1 MKNFLL
7 LCLTILISTN
17 LYSTTCNH
25 DHHDDFE
32 VRYISEDMQMNNQVQ
47 ENLRNQF
54 AWQEF
59 LSNNP
64 TWFTYFNE
72 YNYKPHRAFGTPID
86 LTNGSTVEQK
96 FQNFISSDLSVFNIP
111 QTLTLT
117 RKTENKKYINLDYT
131 QYYNNLEVIDSR
143 LYAKFSLDH
152 QLVAFGLDVFSD
164 ISIGIIPSISQTDA
178 INSASQNISSPV
190 FDISVEDDLKILP
203 VPRNNKYEYHLVYTV
218 RVSTKLTHGPADYI
232 CYVDANNGELLM
244 RINTVLYEAPPVANV
259 HVEGEVYTTH
269 PYNPSS
275 VEDFTSLRVQKNGSN
290 YYTDNLGN
298 VNVPGTGN
306 ATFSLEGLFT
316 EVQTNN
322 NTPLFSSNLSNTN
335 VTFDN
340 SNSTIQERTAF
351 YAVNKI
357 HGHLKSVFP
366 TFTGLDYAIETNI
379 DVQGSCNAY
388 YNGTINFYAEGNGCN
403 ATAKITDVV
412 YHEYGH
418 GINNYRYGSGMWN
431 GGLNEGYADI
441 WAISLTQSPVLG
453 YGWDLSD
460 PTVYVRRY
468 DQNRKVYPQD
478 LVGQVHADG
487 EIIAGAFW
495 DTYLNLGN
503 MQQMLDLFKYTFD
516 GAPDGPNGTEG
527 IIYTDVLVEVL
538 FADDNDANLT
548 NGTPNDIAIIQ
559 AFALHGITL
568 LSNAVIAHSPISIA
582 PGNIDINISANISST
597 YSWALASANC
607 FYRINDNP
615 NWNNLSMTANGNNYT
630 ATIPAQ
636 PNGNIVAYYIS
647 LTDNYGFESGINPQ
661 ESNVIPIKDAN
672 LPFFVMVGYELYEE
686 EDFDFNVGF
695 WQTGHPSDIATTGMW
710 EIGSPIGSYDDPS
723 TLSGM
728 VQPAYQH
735 TPNGYAC
742 AFTQNASSINDG
754 IGANDVDGGHTTLFS
769 PYYNL
774 TNYTNPAF
782 TYWRWY
788 TNSPA
793 GGANPGADWWQVMIT
808 DDGINWE
815 YVENT
820 LSSDLSWRRNAF
832 RVKDYVNLT
841 SSVRLK
847 FIASD
852 SIRPGQN
859 LDGGSLIEAAV
870 DDLYLYESLSN
881 GTSTNPDLNA
891 TKPKL
896 IRVTDYLGREVNI
909 ENSANSIANLI
920 FYFDDGTVRKQS
932 VFKNL

>member
-1 MKNFLL
+1 MKNTLILSFLL
-7 LCLTILISTN
+7 IFSIN
-17 LYSTTCNH
+17 LSATKCTH
-25 DHHDDFE
+25 TDDYE
-32 VRYISEDMQMNNQVQ
+32 VRYITEDMQLNNQIQ
-47 ENLRNQF
+47 ENLRNQY

-59 LSNNP
+59 ISTYSN
-64 TWFTYFNE
+64 WFTYFNE
-72 YNYKPHRAFGTPID
+72 YNYKPHRAFGSPIN
-86 LTNGSTVEQK
+86 LGQGSTLENK
-96 FQNFISSDLSVFNIP
+96 FQSFITNDLSVFDIP
-111 QTLTLT
+111 SNLILD
-117 RKTENKKYINLDYT
+117 RKTKNAKYINLDYK

-143 LYAKFSLDH
+143 LYAKFNLQN
-152 QLVAFGLDVFSD
+152 QLISFGLDVFSD
-164 ISIGIIPSISQTDA
+164 ISISINASITENDA
-178 INSASQNISSPV
+178 IQSASQNITSPT
-190 FDISVEDDLKILP
+190 FNTSVEDNLKILP
-203 VPRNNKYEYHLVYTV
+203 IPKNGKYNYHLVYSV
-218 RVSTKLTHGPADYI
+218 RVSTKLTHGPANYI
-232 CYVDANNGELLM
+232 CYVDANSGELLM
-244 RINTVLYEAPPVANV
+244 RINSVFYEAPPQATV

-269 PYNPSS
+269 PYNTTS
-275 VEDFTSLRVQKNGSN
+275 VEDLVDLRVQKNGTN
-290 YYTDNLGN
+290 YYTDNFGN
-298 VNVPGTGN
+298 VTVPGSGN
-306 ATFSLEGLFT
+306 AIFSLEGLFT

-322 NTPLFSSNLSNTN
+322 NVPSFSSQLSNTN

-340 SNSTIQERTAF
+340 TNSTIQERTAF

-357 HGHLKSVFP
+357 HSHLKSVFP

-388 YNGTINFYAEGNGCN
+388 YDGTINFYAEGNGCN

-431 GGLNEGYADI
+431 GGLNEGYADV

-453 YGWDLSD
+453 YGWDLAD

-538 FADDNDANLT
+538 FADDNDADLT

-568 LSNAVIAHSPISIA
+568 LSNTVLAHSPVAIA
-582 PGNIDINISANISST
+582 PANVGITISANISST
-597 YSWALASANC
+597 YSWALSSANC
-607 FYRINDNP
+607 FYRLNDDP
-615 NWNNLSMTANGNNYT
+615 NWNNISMAANGNNFT

-636 PNGNIVAYYIS
+636 SEGNIVAYYIS
-647 LTDNYGFESGINPQ
+647 LTDNYGFESGITPQ
-661 ESNVIPIKDAN
+661 EANFTPIKDAN
-672 LPFFVMVGYELYEE
+672 LPYFIMVGYELFEE

-695 WQTGHPSDIATTGMW
+695 WQTGDPLDNATTGMW
-710 EIGSPIGSYDDPS
+710 EIGAPIGSYDDPNN
-723 TLSGM
+723 LSGM
-728 VQPAYQH
+728 VQPAFQH

-742 AFTQNASSINDG
+742 AFTQNASSVNDG
-754 IGANDVDGGHTTLFS
+754 IGANDVDAGHTTLYS

-774 TNYTNPAF
+774 SNYINPAF

-788 TNSPA
+788 TNNPP

-808 DDGINWE
+808 DDGVNWV

-820 LSSDLSWRRNAF
+820 LSADISWRRNAF

-870 DDLYLYESLSN
+870 DDLYLYESLNSS
-881 GTSTNPDLNA
+881 TSTDLSISA
-891 TKPKL
+891 IKPKL

-909 ENSANSIANLI
+909 NNKLENLI
-920 FYFDDGTVRKQS
+920 YYYDDGS
-932 VFKNL
+932 VKKRINFR